1 MRPIYLLILLS
12 SFLFF
17 ELFPSCFAQ
26 KSKNQ
31 PSLDVYFIDAEGGQA
46 TLFVTPQHES
56 ILIDTG
62 WPGFDGRDAARIV
75 QAANLAG
82 LRQID
87 YVLITHYHTDHVGGV
102 QQLIAKMDIGT
113 FVDHGPNAEKSEDA
127 QKNYADYQKAIS
139 KYHHLVLAPDQGI
152 PLKDVAFR
160 VLTSAGQLISK
171 PLAGAGIANPSC
183 DGAPSVPADDSE
195 NAQSLGVL
203 VTYGKFRLID
213 LGDLTQRK
221 ELNLACPNHLI
232 GPVDLYVV
240 THHGFD
246 QSNAKPMV
254 WGLHPRVAIMDNGPH
269 KGGSPAAW
277 DIVHS
282 SPGLEDLWQLH
293 YALDAG
299 SDHNVAPDKIAN
311 LDANCQGNYIKVSAM
326 RDGTFTVLNSR
337 NQTKKTYAK

>member
-1 MRPIYLLILLS
+1 MRLIPLLVFFS
-12 SFLFF
+12 SVLFF
-17 ELFPSCFAQ
+17 ELFPCCFAQ
-26 KSKNQ
+26 KSKNL
-31 PSLDVYFIDAEGGQA
+31 PFLDIYFVDVEGGQA

-62 WPGFDGRDAARIV
+62 WPGFDSRDATRIAEV
-75 QAANLAG
+75 ANLAG
-82 LRQID
+82 LKRID
-87 YVLITHYHTDHVGGV
+87 YVLITHYHADHVGGV
-102 QQLIAKMDIGT
+102 AQLIAKMEIGT
-113 FVDHGPNAEKSEDA
+113 FVDHGPNAENSDDA
-127 QKNYADYQKAIS
+127 RKNYIDYQKAIS
-139 KYHHLVLAPDQGI
+139 NHPHLVLAPDQGI

-160 VLTSAGQLISK
+160 VLISAGQLITK
-171 PLAGAGIANPSC
+171 PLPGAGTVNPSC
-183 DGAPSVPADDSE
+183 VGAPSAKVDDSE

-213 LGDLTQRK
+213 LGDLTQKK
-221 ELNLACPNHLI
+221 ELALACPNHLI

-254 WGLHPRVAIMDNGPH
+254 WGLHPRVAIMDNGAH
-269 KGGSPAAW
+269 KGANPPAW

-299 SDHNVAPDKIAN
+299 KDHNVAPDMIAN
-311 LDANCQGNYIKVSAM
+311 LDANCHGNYIRVSAA